1 MVLILAS
8 YKMSLTFTVVPV
20 SLGISCLLLN
30 WEAGFLAL
38 LAEFKL
44 TSLAKETL
52 DGNRGVTQFIF
63 TNHSP

>member
-1 MVLILAS
+1 MILILAS

-52 DGNRGVTQFIF
+52 DGNCGVTQFIF

>member
-1 MVLILAS
+1 M
-8 YKMSLTFTVVPV
+8 VPV

-30 WEAGFLAL
+30 WEAGFLAP

-52 DGNRGVTQFIF
+52 DGNGGVTQFIF

>member
-1 MVLILAS
+1 MHGWAPYKKGLPSAVVL
-8 YKMSLTFTVVPV
+8 V
-20 SLGISCLLLN
+20 SLGVSCLLLN
-30 WEAGFLAL
+30 WEAGFRDL

-52 DGNRGVTQFIF
+52 DVNHGVTQFIF